1 MQGQDLLFLDPHL
14 VQESVSHD
22 EEYVF
27 KDWLECNE
35 DDTSVNI
42 MKNKN

>member
-1 MQGQDLLFLDPHL
+1 MQGQDLIFLDPHL

-27 KDWLECNE
+27 KDWEECDGN
-35 DDTSVNI
+35 DFSVKAKKY
-42 MKNKN
+42 KN